1 MSLIDDRIG
10 RIRITERLGAGGMG
24 EVYAGI
30 DETLGRRVAVKVIRA
45 QHRLN
50 PRARARFTREAQLLS
65 GLDHPNVCKIF
76 DYVEGDDADYLVLE
90 FVEGRILR
98 EVVESGKLS
107 FAERL
112 GIAEQIASALVE
124 AHRSGVIHRDL
135 KPENVMIAKS
145 GEVKV
150 LDFGLARRVD
160 APLAGNSPDESDPS
174 GSWGDLPGDNDVTAL
189 VPTNLPASE
198 DELSDDQREVVTRWG
213 TVIGTPRYMSPE
225 QARAQ
230 RLTPA
235 SDMYSFGLILQFL
248 FTGKDAYGSTWD
260 VTAIMLRAINGHT
273 GTIEGVDGEVAALIR
288 ALEQPAPSDR
298 PTAAAALAR
307 IRAIVDRPRRR
318 AKRLM
323 IAALAVA
330 VIAAGAKYTW
340 DLRRERAVA
349 EAARLEAQQRR
360 GDAEEL
366 VGFMLGDLR
375 KKLEPLGRLD
385 VLDEAGTKI
394 LDYYAQLDLA
404 QLGPGE
410 LARNA
415 KALSQLG
422 EVRVAQGKLPEA
434 AKAFDKSLELANAA
448 WKQNRAAPELRLG
461 VGTAHYWVG
470 YAAQRGGDMQKA
482 LAEWRAYLAIA
493 ESLSKQYPKN
503 EEYELERAYGHGNVG
518 VALEA
523 LGSYDE
529 ALGHYRQSLEIKQA
543 RLDRDPKKASLRTD
557 VAASTNKVAV
567 VLLKVGKVTEAR
579 DAAEREVAI
588 RRALSEEDPA
598 HMKRRDLY
606 ATALD
611 HLAFT
616 QTAGGDLDAAAK
628 NADEELA
635 IRRELAAHDAEN
647 VQWLHHLGVAQ
658 MQVGTI
664 RRLRGD
670 LPGAAAALREARG
683 SIAGALEKDP
693 ARPVWKN
700 ELAQVDVAIAQAML
714 QRRDSRAALQ
724 TVDGAM
730 VTLAALDDAKNPR
743 VALTLGEA
751 RLARGAA
758 LASLGRKAEAEAE
771 WRLADE
777 LLSSD
782 VVASSDARA
791 LDCRA
796 RVLMRMGRDA
806 EAKAIVTKLAKSGY
820 RHPDLTAACREHG
833 C

>member
-1 MSLIDDRIG
+1 MSLIDGQIG
-10 RIRITERLGAGGMG
+10 RIRITERLGTGGMG

-50 PRARARFTREAQLLS
+50 PRARARLTREAQLLS

-90 FVEGRILR
+90 FVEGRELR
-98 EVVESGKLS
+98 EVVEAGELS

-124 AHRSGVIHRDL
+124 AHRRGVIHRDL
-135 KPENVMIAKS
+135 KPDNVMIAKS

-160 APLAGNSPDESDPS
+160 APLAGNAPDDSDAS
-174 GSWGDLPGDNDVTAL
+174 GSWGDLPGDNDITAI
-189 VPTNLPASE
+189 VPTDLPASD
-198 DELSDDQREVVTRWG
+198 DELSDDQREIVTRWG

-235 SDMYSFGLILQFL
+235 SDMYSFGLLLQFL
-248 FTGKDAYGSTWD
+248 FTGKDAYGDTWEL
-260 VTAIMLRAINGHT
+260 TMIMLRAISGQT
-273 GTIEGVDGEVAALIR
+273 GTIEGVDGEVTALIR
-288 ALEQPAPSDR
+288 ALEQQAPSDR
-298 PTAAAALAR
+298 PTATAALAR
-307 IRAIVDRPRRR
+307 IRAIIDRPRRR

-323 IAALAVA
+323 IAALVVA
-330 VIAAGAKYTW
+330 AIAAGAKYTW
-340 DLRRERAVA
+340 DLRRERSVA

-404 QLGPGE
+404 QLGPDE

-434 AKAFDKSLELANAA
+434 AKAFEKSLELAVAA
-448 WKQNRAAPELRLG
+448 WEKNPADPALRLG

-470 YAAQRGGDMQKA
+470 YAAQRGGDMRKA

-493 ESLSKQYPKN
+493 EKLSKQYPKN

-523 LGSYDE
+523 LGSYAE
-529 ALGHYRQSLEIKQA
+529 ALEHYRQSLEIKQK
-543 RLDRDPKKASLRTD
+543 RLDRDPKKAALRTD
-557 VAASTNKVAV
+557 VAASTNKVGV
-567 VLLKVGKVTEAR
+567 VLLRLGEVTAAR
-579 DAAEREVAI
+579 ETIEHEVAL
-588 RRALSEEDPA
+588 RKSLSDDDPT
-598 HMKRRDLY
+598 HMKRRELY
-606 ATALD
+606 ATALNY
-611 HLAFT
+611 LVQA
-616 QTAGGDLDAAAK
+616 QVAGGELDGALTNVEA
-628 NADEELA
+628 ELA
-635 IRRELAAHDAEN
+635 LRRELAAHDAAN
-647 VQWLHHLGVAQ
+647 VQWLHHLGFAQ
-658 MQVGTI
+658 LQRGTVL
-664 RRLRGD
+664 RVRGD
-670 LPGAAAALREARG
+670 RDRAAAAFTEAHRIL
-683 SIAGALEKDP
+683 SQALSTDHG
-693 ARPVWKN
+693 RPVWKR
-700 ELAQVDVAIAQAML
+700 ELAELDIE
-714 QRRDSRAALQ
+714 RARIEFDRHEGRPVLQ
-724 TVDGAM
+724 TVDGAI
-730 VTLAALDDAKNPR
+730 VALAALDDAKNPR

-751 RLARGAA
+751 RLARGVA

-782 VVASSDARA
+782 AVASSDARA

-796 RVLMRMGRDA
+796 RVLMRLGRDA